1 MIGITADKS
10 GNGQFF
16 TKSGIAAT
24 DKTKD
29 SPSNNFCTLN
39 PLWVDTEGTA
49 YDATFQEGNLRTSTA
64 TNAGASSNFQGT
76 FGMTTGKWYWEG
88 IQSGGTVTAAVVGIT
103 NKAETDK
110 IVYFANGQYYN
121 EDGATNYGASY
132 GVDVVV
138 AAAYDAD
145 NKTITFY
152 RANSSQGA
160 LSDAVDGG
168 EPYFPFG
175 WDGSG
180 SAYSEINLNFGAD
193 STFAGEITGSANAQD
208 SNGQGDFFYQPPAGY
223 LALCSQNLPEPTVVP
238 WDNFA
243 ARLWTGN
250 GGTAGD
256 ITDDVK
262 SFQPSFLWFKG
273 RETDGDRHQIY
284 DVVRGATYSLAPD
297 GADAAITRSTGVTQ
311 FNGNGFR
318 VSNHVYNNRN
328 TSPYV
333 FWGWRADT
341 AFSNDA
347 SSTSVGSADSSGR
360 TNVAAGFSI
369 ITYVGSGGP
378 DTIAHGLGAV
388 PEMIIVKNV
397 SADNQEWL
405 VYHHKNTAAPQ
416 TDYLRLDTTAA
427 TADNTFWN
435 DTTPTTAV
443 FSVGD
448 SQPVNSSHGNT
459 YIAYCWR
466 AIEGYSE
473 FEGYTGNNRA
483 DGPFIYTGFSP
494 SFVLIKNTGS
504 TNGWMLFDDAR
515 GDRVKLSPDTTG
527 VESAVT
533 YIDFLS
539 NGFKLISN
547 HPNVNGAHAYIYMA
561 FAHSPFKYS
570 NAKTPDGRLQ

>member
-16 TKSGIAAT
+16 IKGGIAAT
-24 DKTKD
+24 DKTQD
-29 SPSNNFCTLN
+29 SPSNNFCTIN
-39 PLWVDTEGTA
+39 PLHTDPEGTQSN
-49 YDATFQEGNLRTSTA
+49 ATYQEGNLRTSTA
-64 TNAGASSNFQGT
+64 TNSGASSGFQGT

-88 IQSGGTVTAAVVGIT
+88 IQSGGNVTAAVVGIG
-103 NKAETDK
+103 NADESDQ
-110 IVYFANGQYYN
+110 IVYFANGQKYV
-121 EDGATNYGASY
+121 DGNGANYGSSY
-132 GVDVVV
+132 GTDVVV

-145 NKTITFY
+145 NLTITFY

-160 LSDAVDGG
+160 LTSAVTGG
-168 EPYFPFG
+168 EPYFPHG

-180 SAYSEINLNFGAD
+180 SAYSEVNWNFGAD

-208 SNGQGDFFYQPPAGY
+208 SNGQGDFYYQPPAGY

-243 ARLWTGN
+243 ARLYTGN
-250 GGTAGD
+250 GGTAGN

-262 SFQPSFLWFKG
+262 SFQTSFVWIKS
-273 RETDGDRHQIY
+273 RETDSDRHQLY
-284 DVVRGATYSLAPD
+284 DIVRGVQNSLATD
-297 GADAAITRSTGVTQ
+297 DADAEIVRSTGVTN

-318 VSNHVYNNRN
+318 ISNHVYNGRN

-333 FWGWRADT
+333 FWAWRADT
-341 AFSNDA
+341 VFSNDA
-347 SSTSVGSADSSGR
+347 SATSVGSADSAGR

-369 ITYVGSGGP
+369 ISYTGSSGP

-388 PEMIIVKNV
+388 PEMIIIKSRT
-397 SADNQEWL
+397 SAQEWL
-405 VYHHKNTAAPQ
+405 VYHHKNTAAPE

-435 DTTPTTAV
+435 DTAPTTAV

-448 SQPVNSSHGNT
+448 SRPANSSHGDA

-466 AIEGYSE
+466 AVEGYSE
-473 FEGYTGNNRA
+473 FEGYQGNNRT
-483 DGPFIYTGFSP
+483 DGPFVYTGFSP
-494 SFVLIKNTGS
+494 SFLMIKNTSS
-504 TNGWMLFDDAR
+504 TNGWMVFDDAR

-527 VESAVT
+527 DESAVS

-539 NGFKLISN
+539 SGFKLITN
-547 HPNVNGAHAYIYMA
+547 HPNVNGDHTYIYMA

-570 NAKTPDGRLQ
+570 NAKTPAGRLQ